1 MNQANEEIFT
11 MNTETIDTA
20 MARRLVDAL
29 AIQGASIIGQPGGWS
44 VMLQL
49 GSAQKPLGV
58 QRSDKPR
65 TWRSLDSCMTYL
77 RDELHIVRVDGIDAS
92 QYSAA
97 SVHTKRRADSSAR
110 MKAAHEAAAYDK
122 WFRAQVQ
129 ESLDDPRPSIPH
141 EEVMRDV
148 RALIAKAKI
157 AKQRAAA

>member
-1 MNQANEEIFT
+1 
-11 MNTETIDTA
+11 MNTHTIDSLL
-20 MARRLVDAL
+20 ARQMVEAAAL
-29 AIQGASIIGQPGGWS
+29 RGASIIGQPGGWS
-44 VMLQL
+44 VMLKV
-49 GSAQKPLGV
+49 GMTEKPLGT
-58 QRSDKPR
+58 QRTDKPR

-141 EEVMRDV
+141 DQVMRDV
-148 RALIAKAKI
+148 RAVITKARKS
-157 AKQRAAA
+157 KRAA

>member
-1 MNQANEEIFT
+1 
-11 MNTETIDTA
+11 MNTHTIDTLL
-20 MARRLVDAL
+20 ARQMVEAAAL
-29 AIQGASIIGQPGGWS
+29 RGASIIGQPGGWS
-44 VMLQL
+44 VMLKI
-49 GSAQKPLGV
+49 GKTEKPLGT
-58 QRSDKPR
+58 QRTDKPR

-77 RDELHIVRVDGIDAS
+77 SDELRIVRVDGIDTS

>member
-1 MNQANEEIFT
+1 V
-11 MNTETIDTA
+11 NTHTIDTLL
-20 MARRLVDAL
+20 ARQMVEAAAL
-29 AIQGASIIGQPGGWS
+29 RGASIIGQPGGWS
-44 VMLQL
+44 VMLKI
-49 GSAQKPLGV
+49 GKTEKPLGT
-58 QRSDKPR
+58 QRTDKPR

>member
-1 MNQANEEIFT
+1 
-11 MNTETIDTA
+11 MNTHTIDTLL
-20 MARRLVDAL
+20 ARQMVEAAAL
-29 AIQGASIIGQPGGWS
+29 RGASIIGQPGGWS
-44 VMLQL
+44 VMLKI
-49 GSAQKPLGV
+49 GKTEKPLGT
-58 QRSDKPR
+58 QRTDKPR

-141 EEVMRDV
+141 EKVMRDV

>member
-1 MNQANEEIFT
+1 V
-11 MNTETIDTA
+11 NTHTIDTLL
-20 MARRLVDAL
+20 ARQMVEAAAL
-29 AIQGASIIGQPGGWS
+29 RGASIIGQPGGWS
-44 VMLQL
+44 VMLKI
-49 GSAQKPLGV
+49 GKTEKPLGT
-58 QRSDKPR
+58 QRTDKPR

-92 QYSAA
+92 RYSAA

>member
-1 MNQANEEIFT
+1 
-11 MNTETIDTA
+11 MNTHTIDTLL
-20 MARRLVDAL
+20 ARQMVEAAAL
-29 AIQGASIIGQPGGWS
+29 RGASIIGQPGGWS
-44 VMLQL
+44 VMLKI
-49 GSAQKPLGV
+49 GKTEKPLGT
-58 QRSDKPR
+58 QRTDKPR

-77 RDELHIVRVDGIDAS
+77 RDELQIVRVDGIDAS